1 MNPSIVVL
9 SIEPRLQQ
17 NMLKLRSRSYAYPYI
32 RKLERF
38 VRLQST
44 SDQQHIL
51 EPINEKVELPL
62 ESSFSVFPRIQ
73 DVKSEDILGSGS
85 FSRGKYFVGRS
96 ATGNLPV
103 YSDFKAGGNKLV
115 TEIRKIQGDIIQ
127 LRNDMQ
133 IELPKIP
140 KDSWKI
146 VMQSKKIIIKGD
158 VVREV
163 KKVLSQKF

>member
-1 MNPSIVVL
+1 
-9 SIEPRLQQ
+9 
-17 NMLKLRSRSYAYPYI
+17 MLKSRSRSYAHLYI
-32 RKLERF
+32 RKLDRF

-44 SDQQHIL
+44 FDQQHIL
-51 EPINEKVELPL
+51 EPINEKPELPL

-73 DVKSEDILGSGS
+73 DVNSVDILGSGS
-85 FSRGKYFVGRS
+85 FGRGTYFVGRS

-133 IELPKIP
+133 TALPNIP
-140 KDSWKI
+140 KDSWKV

-158 VVREV
+158 VVQEV
-163 KKVLSQKF
+163 KEVLSEKF